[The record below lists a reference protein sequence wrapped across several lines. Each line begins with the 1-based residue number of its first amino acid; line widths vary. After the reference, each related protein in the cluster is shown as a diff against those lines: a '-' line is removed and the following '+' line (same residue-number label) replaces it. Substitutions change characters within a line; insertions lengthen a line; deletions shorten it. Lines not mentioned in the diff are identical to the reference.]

1 MDVLYIV
8 IPAYNEEANIEKVI
22 EDWYPIVEKNHGDGK
37 SRLVIFDDGSKDST
51 YQMICEAAKS
61 RPLLLPKTKKNGG
74 HGATILEGYQFA
86 VEHGADYI
94 FQTDSD
100 GQTLPSE
107 FGPFWEQRKQYD
119 MVIGQRTKRQDGF
132 SRVVVT
138 KVLKAVV
145 ACIFGV
151 SVEDANA
158 PYRLMTR
165 ESLKDVIS
173 AVPAQYNLSNVI
185 VSVAYR
191 KFGYSV
197 KSIPIT
203 FRPRQGGVN
212 SINIKRIIG
221 IGRRA
226 LKSFAEINKDI
237 NKEVRKRAARR

>member
-1 MDVLYIV
+1 MDKLYIV
-8 IPAYNEEANIEKVI
+8 IPAYNEEENIEKVI
-22 EDWYPIVEKNHGDGK
+22 EDWYPIIEKNHGDGN
-37 SRLVIFDDGSKDST
+37 SRLVILDDGSKDST
-51 YQMICEAAKS
+51 YQMICDAAKS
-61 RPLLLPKTKKNGG
+61 KPLLLPVTKKNGG

-86 VEHGADYI
+86 LKNGADYI

-100 GQTLPSE
+100 GQTLPTE
-107 FGPFWEQRKQYD
+107 FEPLWEQRTQYD

-132 SRVVVT
+132 SRLIVT

-158 PYRLMTR
+158 PYRLMSH

-173 AVPAQYNLSNVI
+173 VVPAQYNLSNVI
-185 VSVAYR
+185 ISVGYR
-191 KFGYSV
+191 KLGYSV

-221 IGRRA
+221 IGKRA
-226 LKSFAEINKDI
+226 LKSFYEINKDI
-237 NKEVRKRAARR
+237 NQEVRKRKTGR